1 MNSLLNKMNWR
12 VASRLPGPQSWDKMK
27 VVGQGLQPLTRSDAG
42 KENSLPEQVEANP
55 FLRNAW
61 LRAFAR
67 QGVPAA
73 GKASSVKLAAGKLD
87 AFKYLWRSL
96 RGSAAG
102 SRSATTLGKRIGMGT
117 GSAWGKLFRE
127 SADGG
132 AYNGMTHQIGPA
144 IGRTIGGAYLG
155 HQFDSPDEN
164 ATPWGSILGGVAGLG
179 SPVAVRKMFGNRA
192 APKGSLR
199 RLFADRTM
207 SRRMVNDPLN
217 RVMLSA
223 ATGNLV
229 DQGAGALGYDTGGW
243 GERIGIAGGLA
254 GGMRPLSQAL
264 AGRYK
269 TVDTALRKMKTIPGL
284 GPGFQRAQRGGF
296 THLPAYLFGSPYA
309 TGTGTA
315 ATMGMLTHGV
325 LDSTVGE
332 RVRSLAEKKKMVAGA
347 MNSPDMQP
355 AMQMMERTLQQLYG
369 PDARLH
375 DPDGTP
381 SKEALVLLRRLGQY
395 GMMQLQ
401 NAGRNYFGN
410 PNYMIDPN
418 NWQRLSS
425 PMSAMGDFVR
435 GQATR
440 FNPLAFKQ
448 EKR

>member
-1 MNSLLNKMNWR
+1 MNGNPLLNKMHWQ
-12 VASRLPGPQSWDKMK
+12 VAARLPGPQSWDKMA
-27 VVGQGLQPLTRSDAG
+27 VVGQGLRPLTQTASD
-42 KENSLPEQVEANP
+42 KENTLPEQVQANP

-61 LRAFAR
+61 IRAFSR
-67 QGVPAA
+67 QGIPVI
-73 GKASSVKLAAGKLD
+73 KDASSMKLAAGKLD
-87 AFKYLWRSL
+87 AWKHLWRAF

-102 SRSATTLGKRIGMGT
+102 SRSASSLGRRLGMGN
-117 GSAWGKLFRE
+117 GGAWGKLFRE
-127 SADGG
+127 SANGG

-155 HQFDSPDEN
+155 HQFDSSDEN
-164 ATPWGSILGGVAGLG
+164 AVPLGTILGGVAGLG
-179 SPVAVRKMFGNRA
+179 SPAAVRKLLGNRA

-199 RLFADRTM
+199 RLFSDRTM

-229 DQGAGALGYDTGGW
+229 DMGAGALGYDTGGW

-269 TVDTALRKMKTIPGL
+269 TVDTALRKMKAIPGL
-284 GPGFQRAQRGGF
+284 GTGFQRAQRGGF
-296 THLPAYLFGSPYA
+296 THLPAYLLGSPYA

-315 ATMGMLTHGV
+315 AMMGMMTHGA
-325 LDSTVGE
+325 LDATVGE
-332 RVRSLAEKKKMVAGA
+332 RVRSLAEKKKMITGA
-347 MNSPDMQP
+347 MNSTEMQP

-369 PDARLH
+369 PEAKLY

-381 SKEALVLLRRLGQY
+381 SKEALILLQRLGQY

-401 NAGRNYFGN
+401 NAGHNYFGN
-410 PNYMIDPN
+410 SNYMLDPN

-425 PMSAMGDFVR
+425 PMSAMGDFIR

-440 FNPLAFKQ
+440 FNPLPF
-448 EKR
+448 